1 MLSRHVIILLT
12 NEFHALQNRAIYL
25 LMRVLTTALK
35 VVNLGLFASWILKR
49 HTIMSIGSVFYTSW
63 REWALQLDG
72 AVGLN
77 HVSPLFVFQ
86 SWSMASLLDS
96 SIAQG
101 D

>member
-1 MLSRHVIILLT
+1 MPLWGGRKSWTRSLLRM
-12 NEFHALQNRAIYL
+12 NVWI
-25 LMRVLTTALK
+25 VGLK
-35 VVNLGLFASWILKR
+35 AKCLELFASWILKR